1 MKRDMMGIILG
12 KEKYDKSDLSAD
24 YVLINEVIEE
34 PEHLVFRLEDVMR
47 IEPRNEIRN
56 ALLRAQIYL
65 TLNLSYDMEANQKRL
80 YTAKSIEKLL
90 FGKTFWKKE
99 SEKVRETRSAKPY
112 RPCVSYPV
120 LQERDLRDSSPPCAS
135 VLPSVTHPRS
145 DPPVFHP

>member
-90 FGKTFWKKE
+90 FGKNLLE
-99 SEKVRETRSAKPY
+99 EG
-112 RPCVSYPV
+112 
-120 LQERDLRDSSPPCAS
+120 ERKG
-135 VLPSVTHPRS
+135 
-145 DPPVFHP
+145 